1 MKFPYLTGVANMVKG
16 SGTKADLSVFE
27 GIGFEKSPVGVK
39 FFFEKPKDMPRL
51 EKRLGLC
58 EVLKEAHERDHGF
71 YIDRDNEDCVGKV
84 VLGMVDV
91 SPVLEAGQLGP
102 ELGIYEQPR
111 ANMRIYRHFPKFPRG
126 TVNYVA
132 FARLDCLDF
141 DPDLLVLYATARQA
155 GLVLRAMSYSTG
167 EIWEP
172 KSMPVVACGW
182 LYVYPFMTGK
192 VNYLVTGMSYGM
204 IAREVFPEGKVLVS
218 IPWNWIP
225 TIVENLKR
233 MQWELP
239 TYKREV
245 YFQEMR
251 RLAEKFG
258 LIL

>member
-1 MKFPYLTGVANMVKG
+1 MVRSLDFKER
-16 SGTKADLSVFE
+16 LSVFE
-27 GIGFEKSPVGVK
+27 GIGFERPPVGVK
-39 FFFEKPKDMPRL
+39 FFFTKPEGIGRL
-51 EKRLGLC
+51 DKRLGLC
-58 EVLKEAHERDHGF
+58 EVLKEAQERADPF

-84 VLGMVDV
+84 ALGMVDV
-91 SPVLEAGQLGP
+91 LPVLEAGQLGP

-111 ANMRIYRHFPKFPRG
+111 ANMRIYQHFPKFPKG

-141 DPDLLVLYATARQA
+141 DPDLLVLYATPRQA

-182 LYVYPFMTGK
+182 LYVYPFMSGK

-204 IAREVFPEGKVLVS
+204 IARHVFPEGKVLVS

-225 TIVENLKR
+225 TIVDNLRR
-233 MQWELP
+233 MEWELP
-239 TYKREV
+239 TYDREV

-258 LIL
+258 LVL